1 MNYYDDECKI
11 IEHFQGVKTYETL
24 LISIGIEC
32 EKLFACINDQSMWG
46 NWIFSGEKSAPPPDF
61 YSDKYKSMMDV
72 MRVDDHTHKV
82 KGKYI
87 NETNAKES
95 KIQNELKI
103 SGLKDN
109 FPNAN
114 FIVNAITD
122 LPTEKDH
129 NYLWYK
135 ESFERVLNEHNK
147 KVELYKKN
155 HPGYKIIFFVF
166 DESSLYFETKEKINS
181 IKSKMSIEG
190 KVHLFFQ
197 DAKFLN
203 IIKNL
208 DVDYLI
214 WYAPYKYAQSDN
226 GKIDL
231 PKVVIYKI
239 NDIDIETINYNEN
252 LMISAE
258 V

>member
-1 MNYYDDECKI
+1 
-11 IEHFQGVKTYETL
+11 
-24 LISIGIEC
+24 
-32 EKLFACINDQSMWG
+32 MWE
-46 NWIFSGEKSAPPPDF
+46 NWIFSGGKSAPPPDF
-61 YSDKYKSMMDV
+61 YSDKYKLMMDV
-72 MRVDDHTHKV
+72 MRVDDHTHKI
-82 KGKYI
+82 KGKFV

-109 FPNAN
+109 FPNTN

-129 NYLWYK
+129 NYSWYK

-166 DESSLYFETKEKINS
+166 DESTLYFETIEKINS
-181 IKSKMSIEG
+181 VKSGMSVEG

-197 DAKFLN
+197 DASFLN
-203 IIKNL
+203 FIKNL
-208 DVDYLI
+208 NIDYLI
-214 WYAPYKYAQSDN
+214 WYAPYKYAQAID
-226 GKIDL
+226 GIIDL
-231 PKVVIYKI
+231 PKVVIFKI
-239 NDIDIETINYNEN
+239 KDINIEAVYYNKN
-252 LMISAE
+252 MMISAE